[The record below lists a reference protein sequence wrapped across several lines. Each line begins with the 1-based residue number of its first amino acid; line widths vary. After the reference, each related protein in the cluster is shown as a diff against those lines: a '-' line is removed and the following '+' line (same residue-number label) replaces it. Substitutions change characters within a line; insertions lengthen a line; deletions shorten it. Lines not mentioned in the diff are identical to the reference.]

1 MEDNQTPLPWQHF
14 PPSELHP
21 WREANAAQL
30 TVQGAHKIPAASSTA
45 DLRSPNFARCRLA
58 VLWSPMDSA
67 SSTPAVYSLFLAQT
81 RSRHRRPSVRHP
93 ATLAVFI
100 FMVSTIC
107 QAPKLVYYRS
117 HRQNHAPRLAVRRNA
132 KPYGQPM

>member
-14 PPSELHP
+14 PPSELYP

-30 TVQGAHKIPAASSTA
+30 AVQGAHKIPAASSTA

-67 SSTPAVYSLFLAQT
+67 PSTSAMCSLFCAA
-81 RSRHRRPSVRHP
+81 HPRRRR
-93 ATLAVFI
+93 
-100 FMVSTIC
+100 
-107 QAPKLVYYRS
+107 KLC
-117 HRQNHAPRLAVRRNA
+117 
-132 KPYGQPM
+132 